1 MNLDE
6 EKIKNSLEELFKKA
20 SFTRKLEDLN
30 ELKLVLDDYLDQGYN
45 LKSYMFRYN
54 SLVQDNFKLKVF

>member
-45 LKSYMFRYN
+45 FKSYMFRYN
-54 SLVQDNFKLKVF
+54 SLVQENPKLKVF